1 MIPCETKACD
11 LAPLLAD
18 ALRGGQAVRFRAEGR
33 SMRPFIQA
41 GDIAVVA
48 PAPPV
53 AALRRGDA
61 LLYERAPG
69 ALRLHRLQRILP
81 GGILRAAAPA
91 AASAPRPFEIHGAA
105 AAAPPPG

>member
-1 MIPCETKACD
+1 M
-11 LAPLLAD
+11 LAE
-18 ALRGGQAVRFRAEGR
+18 ALRGGLAVRFRAEGR

-53 AALRRGDA
+53 AALRRGDV

-91 AASAPRPFEIHGAA
+91 AASAPRGGVRTPPLRDPRRGGGR
-105 AAAPPPG
+105 AAPRLSW